1 MKQRIVLLG
10 PPASG
15 KGTQS
20 DRIAARFGIPH
31 VSTGALLRLECTR
44 GTQLGREA
52 DSWTRHGLLVPDELA
67 IRIIQNWMSEHGP
80 RFIFDGFPRSVA
92 QAEHLD
98 QALAH
103 LHAPIDLLV
112 VLELSDGQIRNRTTT
127 RISCLNC
134 GATFSA
140 LLDGVKIGSKC
151 PRCGEAL
158 VRRTDDEPE
167 AVEKRLEVYR
177 KLTFPVIGYYE
188 RMAPHLLY
196 RVDAGEGSDAVFA
209 VISALVDCH

>member
-1 MKQRIVLLG
+1 MLLG

-20 DRIAARFGIPH
+20 DRIAARFAIPH
-31 VSTGALLRLECTR
+31 VSTGALLRSECTR

-67 IRIIQNWMSEHGP
+67 IQIIQNWMAEHGP

-98 QALAH
+98 RALAD
-103 LHAPIDLLV
+103 LHAPLDLLI
-112 VLELSDGQIRNRTTT
+112 VLELSDEQIRGRTTA

-134 GATFSA
+134 GATFSS
-140 LLDGVKIGSKC
+140 LLDGVKPGSPC
-151 PRCGEAL
+151 PRCEELL

-177 KLTFPVIGYYE
+177 NLTFPVIGYYE
-188 RMAPHLLY
+188 ERVPHLLH
-196 RVDAGEGSDAVFA
+196 RVDAGEESEVVFA
-209 VISALVDCH
+209 ALAALVC